1 MKEASKKIIY
11 WGIVVI
17 VSIITIYLVVNTI
30 SINLTSYSRGL
41 VHWHADIEIEICGE
55 EVKLK
60 EAESIFS
67 NMVGN
72 QKVHHH
78 EDLRIH
84 VEGVVNTREEATLG
98 YFFDAIEEDFTS
110 KSILGYK
117 NDDICPN
124 TGKPGKLIMFVN
136 DIDNYEFR
144 DYEISHYTDV
154 PPGDKIKIIFK

>member
-60 EAESIFS
+60 EEL
-67 NMVGN
+67 N
-72 QKVHHH
+72 Q
-78 EDLRIH
+78 I
-84 VEGVVNTREEATLG
+84 ATNL
-98 YFFDAIEEDFTS
+98 
-110 KSILGYK
+110 
-117 NDDICPN
+117 
-124 TGKPGKLIMFVN
+124 
-136 DIDNYEFR
+136 
-144 DYEISHYTDV
+144 
-154 PPGDKIKIIFK
+154 